1 MSIKY
6 VAVLIMLVIG
16 SSILPTYAAQLDVV
30 IPKNSEE
37 INPTFQITR
46 VITIQYEET
55 SKLAE
60 LIGDKQH
67 KVNFD
72 INSENSAILTEKIN
86 SSIREESFAKV
97 TETRGT
103 YSAIII
109 PQKNSV
115 TIEYKITIHPTIQ
128 DHFIGGNVNTLDSGW
143 RGFEIL
149 ENVPIKTEYGVYDIN
164 SPKSALAVTLPKA
177 LKYISSTDTSEILN
191 LRMIDLSGISELPLS
206 KWEAMFDPTAKM
218 SETVAYGFV
227 GTVVTNYSMGICTV
241 YLGICQDKD
250 YQETFVVNDETYH
263 IRSIESQDDATIVID
278 GYVEENRFED
288 KEIFTISDK
297 APPKGNENDTQ
308 VSALYTVAGVG
319 VVIAA
324 GFFVWSDKKSKT
336 TSTEQTGIDPKD
348 LCAVSIDNS
357 AGGYKTN
364 RSTGYLK

>member
-1 MSIKY
+1 MSITY
-6 VAVLIMLVIG
+6 VVILIILVIG
-16 SSILPTYAAQLDVV
+16 GSILPTYAAQLDVV

-46 VITIQYEET
+46 IITIQYDED

-60 LIGDKQH
+60 LIGNMQH
-67 KVNFD
+67 KVNID
-72 INSENSAILTEKIN
+72 INSGNSVLLTEKIN
-86 SSIREESFAKV
+86 SAIIEESFSNV

-115 TIEYKITIHPTIQ
+115 TIEYKITLHPTIQ
-128 DHFIGGNVNTLDSGW
+128 DHFIGGNVNTLDSEW
-143 RGFEIL
+143 RGFKIL
-149 ENVPIKTEYGVYDIN
+149 EDIPLKTEYGVYDIN
-164 SPKSALAVTLPKA
+164 SPKSALAATLPKA
-177 LKYISSTDTSEILN
+177 LEYISNADNEILD
-191 LRMIDLSGISELPLS
+191 LRLIDLSGISELPLS

-218 SETVAYGFV
+218 SETAKYGFV

-250 YQETFVVNDETYH
+250 YQETLVINDETYQ
-263 IRSIESQDDATIVID
+263 IRSIESQDDATIIID
-278 GYVEENRFED
+278 GYVEENRLGD
-288 KEIFTISDK
+288 KEVFTISNR
-297 APPKGNENDTQ
+297 APSKGNENDTQ
-308 VSALYTVAGVG
+308 VPALYAVAGVG

-324 GFFVWSDKKSKT
+324 GFFVWSDKKSKN

-348 LCAVSIDNS
+348 LCAISIDNS

-364 RSTGYLK
+364 RATAHLK